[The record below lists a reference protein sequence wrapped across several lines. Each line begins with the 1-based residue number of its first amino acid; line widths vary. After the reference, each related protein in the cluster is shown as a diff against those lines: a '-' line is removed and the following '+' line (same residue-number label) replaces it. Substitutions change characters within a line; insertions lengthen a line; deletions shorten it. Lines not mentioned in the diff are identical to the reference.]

1 MMCFK
6 CVHSIVRTVWDGVL
20 ENDVVHCE
28 LDNIQVPRQMRSCSR
43 YKEVFVPDLSRIAD
57 WKGKTAQEIIDLE
70 KAKAYAKAEIFK
82 TLEDEYPK
90 CFSPSPPPPEFV
102 MPSILEVDR
111 ETLEKINPRTLPE
124 ILKEMDKKKGWPKG
138 KPRGKRK

>member
-43 YKEVFVPDLSRIAD
+43 YKEVVV
-57 WKGKTAQEIIDLE
+57 TV
-70 KAKAYAKAEIFK
+70 AEIFK

-102 MPSILEVDR
+102 VPSIIEVDR
-111 ETLEKINPRTLPE
+111 ETLNTINPRTLPE